1 MEICIMTADNS
12 LRGRIMRMPQLHGQ
26 LPDHGPIHM
35 VSQDGEEYLLVVQGS
50 DTPGNVEA
58 LSAATAGQFEP
69 YLDKD
74 VTVSGDIYGSV
85 IWRARVMAGG

>member
-1 MEICIMTADNS
+1 MGNS
-12 LRGRIMRMPQLHGQ
+12 LTTAPSTWFRKTAKNTCWC
-26 LPDHGPIHM
+26 
-35 VSQDGEEYLLVVQGS
+35 VQGS

-85 IWRARVMAGG
+85 IWRARVVADG